1 MDSDTKAVLLNLCH
15 LCRETLKSTS
25 ETRLLALRIHE
36 ALMNAQVPGYFEEY
50 EVAEVH
56 FKELDLIKR
65 EMEELA
71 DTLLRKA
78 RANLAPK

>member
-1 MDSDTKAVLLNLCH
+1 MDSDTKAVLLDLCH

-25 ETRLLALRIHE
+25 ETRLLTLRIHE

-65 EMEELA
+65 EMQELA

>member
-1 MDSDTKAVLLNLCH
+1 
-15 LCRETLKSTS
+15 
-25 ETRLLALRIHE
+25 
-36 ALMNAQVPGYFEEY
+36 MNAQVPGYFEEY